1 MEGGAVI
8 VDEWCRAR
16 THIRDGHR
24 DDGVDRMS
32 AVLRGRLAPI
42 RRMIEV
48 QEGEVVLLK
57 RFAHSSYR
65 IKAINSLT
73 AHLVEELRAHFGE
86 AWISGYQ
93 VQAWAITCKV
103 PSRRTHL
110 HGDPVGFESG
120 QLGTIGTRP

>member
-1 MEGGAVI
+1 VI
-8 VDEWCRAR
+8 VDDCCRAR

-32 AVLRGRLAPI
+32 AVLRGKLAPI

-65 IKAINSLT
+65 IKAIAPPGRQGVGDSTPAGPYAGYRSDYEPHSGSIPSLSLT
-73 AHLVEELRAHFGE
+73 ARLSLCLQPRYRSV
-86 AWISGYQ
+86 
-93 VQAWAITCKV
+93 V
-103 PSRRTHL
+103 
-110 HGDPVGFESG
+110 
-120 QLGTIGTRP
+120 